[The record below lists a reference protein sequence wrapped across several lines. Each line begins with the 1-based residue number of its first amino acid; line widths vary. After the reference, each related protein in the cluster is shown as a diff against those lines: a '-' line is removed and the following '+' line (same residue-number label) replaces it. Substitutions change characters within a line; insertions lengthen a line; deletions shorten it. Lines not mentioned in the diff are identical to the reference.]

1 MQLPSSGI
9 EKYLYLVEGVGAV
22 FVAIFLGA
30 YLAGLPT
37 TNVLHSDPIIRS
49 SLFGLGAAL
58 LVLILVGVVLAAL
71 RRRN

>member
-1 MQLPSSGI
+1 LQSPNNSI
-9 EKYLYLVEGVGAV
+9 EKYLYVVEGVGAV

-37 TNVLHSDPIIRS
+37 TNVLQADPVIRG

-58 LVLILVGVVLAAL
+58 LVLSLVGVVLAAL
-71 RRRN
+71 RRRR